1 MGGVIQ
7 IEKLGCQGLRPAAR
21 YITPK
26 HVTFLYSVVW
36 QCVIQTDVSHLQP
49 KGFVNVLKNKL
60 RQGSSGTT
68 GHSGRPL
75 RQNKFL
81 RT

>member
-68 GHSGRPL
+68 GH
-75 RQNKFL
+75 
-81 RT
+81 